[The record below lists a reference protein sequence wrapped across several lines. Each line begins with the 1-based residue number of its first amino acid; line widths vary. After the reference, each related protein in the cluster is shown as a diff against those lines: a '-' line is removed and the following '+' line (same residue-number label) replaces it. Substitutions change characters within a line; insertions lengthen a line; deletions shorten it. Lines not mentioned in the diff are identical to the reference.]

1 MYAFVTSLGKL
12 LKLNTEKE
20 APNNFVQTKRK
31 MVIPLYQR
39 EYKWPNEKICG
50 LINDINLRDKFLG
63 NVIMDELDDRYE
75 IADGQQRI
83 TTCLLIL
90 IGLYNYHQGS
100 PLEQE
105 NIKQYIM
112 PINNRPVLVNDSIGD
127 FVFEEAGMLSLSIKD
142 EQDCYCQKSDFS
154 RAYSVIVESINEI
167 AEKGEIQSFKKKL
180 LDCELLILVNDRHT
194 NSNPIEQIFLDI
206 NEKAKLLDPEDIFKG
221 HCFEKFT
228 EEYYERLRDSWIE
241 LKKVAIS
248 FRKFGFR
255 DLSEYLY
262 LFILGTQDEG
272 ITNNIAKDLT
282 IKGRHFLDNKS
293 MDQTAVL
300 LQDMINY
307 GKAATTL
314 CDNISKDTY
323 RLIDIC
329 PDSKRFQDTRDHLV
343 LKRMLS
349 QMLLFSNATYQ
360 KLPLFFFLFKLNND
374 EELRNIV
381 THDAL
386 KRTITNL
393 FIYNFAFAVLGN
405 QKKSKK
411 LIDRSLRDVLC
422 AKNCS
427 SQEIVQAAKAL
438 RTAQVEE
445 AAIID
450 GERKSV
456 LYFVDSVIDFYV
468 AQDNWMTDIYFDDA
482 LCASNLEHFVI
493 PDNQR
498 RRVTWIGKGQT
509 FEMTLTKELVSKYK
523 KTQANFVLI
532 DRDLNEQIGR
542 EDIVTKISKI
552 QKWYSNRSLPV
563 PAHVQ
568 LYISH
573 VVNCSKYSEL
583 VSLKESGAPQDVVE
597 PKYVDFLNEYFSERK
612 QEELNHLI
620 EQKFKDAFKNEQQ

>member
-1 MYAFVTSLGKL
+1 MFAFVTSLGRL

-20 APNNFVQTKRK
+20 APNNFDQNKRK

-63 NVIMDELDDRYE
+63 NIIMDELDDCYE

-90 IGLYNYHQGS
+90 VCLYNHYQGS
-100 PLEQE
+100 PLEQDS
-105 NIKQYIM
+105 IKQYIM
-112 PINNRPVLVNDSIGD
+112 PVNNRPVLVNDSIGG
-127 FVFEEAGMLSLSIKD
+127 FLSENDGTISLLISD
-142 EQDCYCQKSDFS
+142 EQDCYGQKCDFT
-154 RAYSVIVESINEI
+154 RGYNAILASINEI

-180 LDCELLILVNDRHT
+180 LDCELLVLVNDRHT
-194 NSNPIEQIFLDI
+194 NSNPIEQVFLDI

-221 HCFEKFT
+221 HCFEKYT
-228 EEYYERLRDSWIE
+228 EEYYSRLRDNWIE
-241 LKKVAIS
+241 LKKTATA
-248 FRKFGFR
+248 FGKFGFR

-262 LFILGTQDEG
+262 LYILETQDEDV
-272 ITNNIAKDLT
+272 TNNIAKDLT
-282 IKGRHFLDNKS
+282 IKGRHFLHNKL
-293 MDQTAVL
+293 MDEIEVL

-307 GKAATTL
+307 GKSATEL
-314 CDNISKDTY
+314 CDNIQRDTY
-323 RLIDIC
+323 RFVDIC
-329 PDSKRFQDTRDHLV
+329 PDSARFQNTRDHLV

-349 QMLLFSNATYQ
+349 QMMLFSNAIYQ
-360 KLPLFFFLFKLNND
+360 KLPLFFFLFKLHND
-374 EELRNIV
+374 EILRNVV
-381 THDAL
+381 TYDAL
-386 KRTITNL
+386 KRIITNL
-393 FIYNFAFAVLGN
+393 YIYNYVFALLVN

-411 LIDRSLRDVLC
+411 LVDHSLRNVLC
-422 AKNCS
+422 TPNCS
-427 SQEIVQAAKAL
+427 AQEIVQAAKAL
-438 RTAQVEE
+438 RNTQVEE
-445 AAIID
+445 ATITD
-450 GERKSV
+450 GERRSV
-456 LYFVDSVIDFYV
+456 LFFVDSVIDFYV
-468 AQDNWMTDIYFDDA
+468 AQDNWMTDIYYDGA
-482 LCASNLEHFVI
+482 LCSSNLEHFVI

-498 RRVTWIGKGQT
+498 RRVTWIGEGQT
-509 FEMTLTKELVSKYK
+509 FEMTLAKELVSKYK

-542 EDIVTKISKI
+542 EDIATKISKI
-552 QKWYSNRSLPV
+552 QKWYSDRSLPI

-612 QEELNHLI
+612 QEELKLLI